1 MPYTMGFDF
10 GTASVRALIVD
21 VKDGREMGGCTKE
34 YKVITGT
41 LPSGEPLKPDM
52 VLADPAEYDEAMYA
66 ASRGAIEAAGVAVED
81 IIGVGVDTTSCTM
94 LALDAN
100 GRALCLQEKFR
111 NNPHAWMKLWKSR
124 SAQKEAVRATQ
135 VARERDEE
143 FLHWVG
149 ENISAE
155 WLIPK
160 ALETFHDAPEVFEA
174 AEHIMDLPD
183 YMTMRLTGRYTTNI
197 GTLCFKQ
204 LGMHEQ
210 LPSAEYLHAVEPGFE
225 ALREKFK
232 TEKFVKWGDYAG
244 PLTEEAAQ
252 KLGLKPGIA
261 VAGGSLDGN
270 VPIACLGIYKSG
282 DMLLTLGTSG
292 VLALMS
298 SDGVNVK
305 GLAGSNKDVFL
316 PGFYGYEAGMAAMGD
331 LYQCV
336 TNYITPAQYEK
347 EAAERGM
354 SIHQYLSELSLDRD
368 PKMNDVIALDWLN
381 GHRGPYPRADVKG
394 VLVGL
399 TLHTTAVD
407 IYRAMVEASAFCIRL
422 NFENFEKQGAHTDR
436 IILCGGIA
444 RKNHA
449 LVQMISDVLGRELLL
464 TDSKDTAALGAA
476 VLAANA
482 AGAEGETVMHKTSKR
497 MAAPFTATFKPNL
510 ERKAI
515 FDKRFARYVAICEA
529 MQPLA

>member
-10 GTASVRALIVD
+10 GTASVRALVVD
-21 VKDGREMGGCTKE
+21 VKDGREMGGCTVA
-34 YKVITGT
+34 YSVITGA
-41 LPSGEPLKPDM
+41 LPDGTMLKPDM

-66 ASRGAIEAAGVAVED
+66 ASRGALEASGVAAEE

-94 LALDAN
+94 LALDEN
-100 GRALCLQEKFR
+100 GRALCLQERFR
-111 NNPHAWMKLWKSR
+111 HNPHAWMKLWKSR
-124 SAQKEAVRATQ
+124 SAQKEAVRATE
-135 VARERDEE
+135 VARARDEE

-174 AEHIMDLPD
+174 ADRIMDLPD

-197 GTLCFKQ
+197 GTLCFKE

-210 LPSAEYLHAVEPGFE
+210 LPGEDYLREVEPGFE
-225 ALREKFK
+225 KLRDKMA
-232 TEKFVKWGDYAG
+232 TEKFVRWGDYAG
-244 PLTEEAAQ
+244 PLTQEAAD

-316 PGFYGYEAGMAAMGD
+316 PGFYGYEAGMAA
-331 LYQCV
+331 
-336 TNYITPAQYEK
+336 
-347 EAAERGM
+347 
-354 SIHQYLSELSLDRD
+354 
-368 PKMNDVIALDWLN
+368 
-381 GHRGPYPRADVKG
+381 
-394 VLVGL
+394 
-399 TLHTTAVD
+399 
-407 IYRAMVEASAFCIRL
+407 
-422 NFENFEKQGAHTDR
+422 
-436 IILCGGIA
+436 
-444 RKNHA
+444 
-449 LVQMISDVLGRELLL
+449 
-464 TDSKDTAALGAA
+464 
-476 VLAANA
+476 
-482 AGAEGETVMHKTSKR
+482 
-497 MAAPFTATFKPNL
+497 
-510 ERKAI
+510 
-515 FDKRFARYVAICEA
+515 
-529 MQPLA
+529 